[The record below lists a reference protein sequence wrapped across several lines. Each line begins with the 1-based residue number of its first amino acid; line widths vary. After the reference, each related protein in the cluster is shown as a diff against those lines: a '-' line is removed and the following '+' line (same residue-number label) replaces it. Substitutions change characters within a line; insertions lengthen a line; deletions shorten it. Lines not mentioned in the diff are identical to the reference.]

1 MTQFSLHILGLI
13 ASCKS
18 KICYHHD
25 VVGDVRQ
32 TTANTNYDQRGG
44 ASLLKMTKY
53 ILQTIINIEPNIY
66 NLSLTGL

>member
-1 MTQFSLHILGLI
+1 MGLI

-32 TTANTNYDQRGG
+32 TTANTNYDQRGSRLIQ
-44 ASLLKMTKY
+44 ASFRNGRCFFLLLPDTQ
-53 ILQTIINIEPNIY
+53 IGN
-66 NLSLTGL
+66 